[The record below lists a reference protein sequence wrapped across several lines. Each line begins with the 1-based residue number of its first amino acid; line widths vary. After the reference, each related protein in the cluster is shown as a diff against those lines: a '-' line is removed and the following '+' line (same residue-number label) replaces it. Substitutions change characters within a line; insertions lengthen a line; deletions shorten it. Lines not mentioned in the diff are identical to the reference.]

1 MVAAADQSA
10 AEQTM
15 VTFVPRLRER
25 LQRQLRPQPSP
36 KAKSPRPPGRQR
48 SFTQGVF
55 SERSRGKLPTEA
67 SEEVAALILTRT
79 LTRTLTPTPTP
90 APTPTLTQTQT
101 LTQ

>member
-25 LQRQLRPQPSP
+25 LQRQLLRPHPSP
-36 KAKSPRPPGRQR
+36 KGKSPGRQR

-67 SEEVAALILTRT
+67 SEEVAALTRT
-79 LTRTLTPTPTP
+79 LTLT
-90 APTPTLTQTQT
+90 PTPTLTQTLT

>member
-1 MVAAADQSA
+1 VYDEADLMVAAADQSA

-36 KAKSPRPPGRQR
+36 KGKSPGRQR

-67 SEEVAALILTRT
+67 SEEVAALTRT
-79 LTRTLTPTPTP
+79 LTLT
-90 APTPTLTQTQT
+90 PTPTLTQTLT

>member
-67 SEEVAALILTRT
+67 SEEVAALTRT
-79 LTRTLTPTPTP
+79 LTLT
-90 APTPTLTQTQT
+90 PTPTLTQTLT